1 MSNTVKR
8 LQKEIPGIRIAVI
21 AHGDYWDTHTY
32 VTKIMDFSTDGKKLC
47 DFIQNVEG
55 TGVWVGVCVCGGGGG
70 GGGGGVFCMCVCI
83 YVCVGGGGGIQTGV
97 CVFIRISICECIK

>member
-1 MSNTVKR
+1 MQVRRSVSNTVKR

-32 VTKIMDFSTDGKKLC
+32 VTKIMDFSTDGNKLC

-55 TGVWVGVCVCGGGGG
+55 TGVCVCVCVCVGGGGG
-70 GGGGGVFCMCVCI
+70 
-83 YVCVGGGGGIQTGV
+83 GGGGGIQTGV
-97 CVFIRISICECIK
+97 CVYKSFYL